1 MADSTTVTVR
11 LDRGTRKRLD
21 ALARTTKRSKSF
33 IAGEAIAAYLD
44 SQEWQL
50 KQIKSGLAD
59 LNSGKSA
66 SGERVAEWLRS
77 WGGDAE
83 LPPPRCK

>member
-11 LDRGTRKRLD
+11 LARGNRKRLE

-50 KQIKSGLAD
+50 KQLKAGISD

-66 SGERVAEWLRS
+66 SGERVAEWLGS
-77 WGGDAE
+77 WGRGDE

>member
-11 LDRGTRKRLD
+11 LARGTRKRLD

-50 KQIKSGLAD
+50 KQIKAGMSD
-59 LNSGKSA
+59 LNSGKSV
-66 SGERVAEWLRS
+66 SGERVAEWVGS
-77 WGGDAE
+77 WGKSEE
-83 LPPPRCK
+83 LVPPRCK